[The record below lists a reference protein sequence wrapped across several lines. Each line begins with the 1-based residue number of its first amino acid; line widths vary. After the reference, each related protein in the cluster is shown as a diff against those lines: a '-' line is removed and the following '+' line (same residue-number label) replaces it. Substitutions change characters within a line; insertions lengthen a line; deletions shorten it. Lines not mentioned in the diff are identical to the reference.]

1 MEQEINL
8 KDVFRNPHLYGTVGD
23 LKKMLYGGNENEH

>member
-23 LKKMLYGGNENEH
+23 LKKMLYGEKKDE